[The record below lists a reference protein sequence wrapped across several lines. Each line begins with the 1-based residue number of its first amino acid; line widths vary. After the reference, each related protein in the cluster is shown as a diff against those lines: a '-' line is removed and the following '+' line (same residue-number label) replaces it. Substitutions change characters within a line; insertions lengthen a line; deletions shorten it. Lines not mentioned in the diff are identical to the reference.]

1 MNFRET
7 PKLSNPA
14 NRIAGKNRMP
24 TGCEVVASPVA
35 TPANVAN
42 LQLRDSAHRHPRYR
56 ARVEKNTMKMS
67 RNASRPK
74 TRVRGEIVQSASA
87 KTPVQYPATRRAK
100 AKSTS
105 PVRRVAVTAG
115 IRTTPASEEPETTWV
130 RPRMYLARKGCSWL
144 GLKLPSRTYASPAF

>member
-7 PKLSNPA
+7 PSLSNPA

-24 TGCEVVASPVA
+24 TGCEAVASPVA

-42 LQLRDSAHRHPRYR
+42 LQLRDSAHRQPRYR

-74 TRVRGEIVQSASA
+74 TRVRGEIFQSASA
-87 KTPVQYPATRRAK
+87 KTPLQYPATRRAK

-105 PVRRVAVTAG
+105 PVRRVAVAAG
-115 IRTTPASEEPETTWV
+115 IRTASASEEPSTTWV
-130 RPRMYLARKGCSWL
+130 IPRIYLPSKGFSRL
-144 GLKLPSRTYASPAF
+144 LVKLPEKY